1 MKDTLCLEKSGH
13 VSMMEKLHIKAT
25 TKAMGP
31 LAPGKGTLKDRRRKK
46 VFFLYTLSGPTCLI
60 NHLHNFKNSDSKD
73 KTLETLQ
80 KKR

>member
-1 MKDTLCLEKSGH
+1 
-13 VSMMEKLHIKAT
+13 
-25 TKAMGP
+25 MGS

-46 VFFLYTLSGPTCLI
+46 VFFLYTLSGPTHLI

-80 KKR
+80 KKIGNLSYNMKYYNIKSYNIKY